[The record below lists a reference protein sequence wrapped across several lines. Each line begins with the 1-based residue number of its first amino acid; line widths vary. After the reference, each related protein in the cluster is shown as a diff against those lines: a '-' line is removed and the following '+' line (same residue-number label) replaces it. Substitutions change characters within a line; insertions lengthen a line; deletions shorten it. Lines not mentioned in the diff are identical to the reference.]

1 MAIEMTE
8 VKPHPTETY
17 CVGLDDHCMV
27 VSSGANPEPTRPTP
41 GRKPSPTPK
50 VWLSRS
56 MLRWLGTEGLR
67 WLHVA
72 ER

>member
-1 MAIEMTE
+1 MAIGMTE

-17 CVGLDDHCMV
+17 CVGLDDHCIV
-27 VSSGANPEPTRPTP
+27 VSSGANPNPTE
-41 GRKPSPTPK
+41 KPSPR

-67 WLHVA
+67 RLHVA
-72 ER
+72 ERASSEGP